1 MLVCDLVKRGK
12 RILFSLIIT
21 SAYEKKTCDVL
32 FLLQRY
38 LAMANNEA
46 GETRVDD
53 AQASK
58 LSVVSIFAYF
68 KIRENSMSILL
79 SLYLF
84 AEFASCFR
92 MAEYIIMEYI

>member
-53 AQASK
+53 AQAS
-58 LSVVSIFAYF
+58 
-68 KIRENSMSILL
+68 
-79 SLYLF
+79 
-84 AEFASCFR
+84 
-92 MAEYIIMEYI
+92 